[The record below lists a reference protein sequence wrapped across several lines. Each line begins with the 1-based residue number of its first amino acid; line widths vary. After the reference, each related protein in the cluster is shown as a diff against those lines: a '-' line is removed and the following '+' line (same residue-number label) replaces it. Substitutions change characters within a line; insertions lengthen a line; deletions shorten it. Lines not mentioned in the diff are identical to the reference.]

1 MSASLMSSVCFVFI
15 IIIRVYACFCFF
27 NLTVFIQ
34 TYSSK
39 GYKFT
44 VLTLSFYTLF
54 TCKYNI
60 GNIRK
65 GEKKIKKGENIAEG
79 ETSRE
84 REKGLIKALIERTNT
99 KSF

>member
-1 MSASLMSSVCFVFI
+1 
-15 IIIRVYACFCFF
+15 
-27 NLTVFIQ
+27 
-34 TYSSK
+34 
-39 GYKFT
+39 
-44 VLTLSFYTLF
+44 LF